1 MDNELKPCPFC
12 GGNDLAVESATPDWS
27 VACLNPACP
36 VKPDCWI
43 GFSRKQA
50 VEGWNTRA
58 LEAENAALKARGP
71 VLSDAEREALGQA
84 RDELKSMVRRVGEH
98 RAASYLRW
106 ASTIESLL
114 ERAKR

>member
-71 VLSDAEREALGQA
+71 VLSEAEVGVLEYIK
-84 RDELKSMVRRVGEH
+84 DVLKSVNNMAGVEVIGN
-98 RAASYLRW
+98 
-106 ASTIESLL
+106 LL